1 MRLST
6 FLTELCT
13 IFVNKCG
20 VFKLCPVLPIVVYTD
35 GAALGNP
42 GPGGYAAVLIYGDKR
57 KEIFGAYAFTTNN
70 RMELLAVIR
79 ALDNIKSRG
88 IPVHIYSDSQYVC
101 NAILKGWLFG
111 WKKKGWVKVKNP
123 DLWQRFYPLYELFK
137 PQFHWVKG
145 HSSVPENERCDVLAT
160 QAAANGPFEKDTWYE
175 TNIGASDTL
184 L

>member
-42 GPGGYAAVLIYGDKR
+42 GQGGSPAVLIYGDKR